1 MRELTFA
8 KGAWELL
15 KPLESN
21 ADTINVERHLPTQF
35 QMASPKVETGIPF
48 HPGYSNILREGR
60 QRSDGAESSSHP
72 PAHVQIPD
80 LRFTDRSQSFTD
92 AFVLSP
98 HSPGLGKRKEAPRA
112 DLTPSE
118 ELTSSDGAN
127 YFDTPGTSDP
137 PQKSPSNAGDVA
149 STLSPGLAPQIGN
162 QSRLQSISTVSFE
175 PEPLQK
181 SRTIP
186 SVALPEKGKS
196 RWRSKLTSSK
206 KESSKI
212 SGDSSSLS
220 STTLESQKLDEISL
234 KNLVNSSKIPRGRSG
249 KNINVAISQNSSYI
263 LFWTQASIN
272 IWDVGAS
279 SPILGRAILTESNCV
294 LAAVTKVH
302 LAYIIGTRDQ
312 KLTVSRSQSINN
324 GS

>member
-60 QRSDGAESSSHP
+60 QRSVGAESSSHP
-72 PAHVQIPD
+72 PSRIQIPD
-80 LRFTDRSQSFTD
+80 PSFTDRSRSMPK
-92 AFVLSP
+92 AFVLSQ
-98 HSPGLGKRKEAPRA
+98 HSPGLGKRTEVPRA

-127 YFDTPGTSDP
+127 YFDTPGTSNP
-137 PQKSPSNAGDVA
+137 PQKSPSNVGDVV
-149 STLSPGLAPQIGN
+149 SPLSPVLTPQTGS

-175 PEPLQK
+175 PELSQK
-181 SRTIP
+181 ARTLP
-186 SVALPEKGKS
+186 SAPPPEKGKS
-196 RWRSKLTSSK
+196 RWRSKLTSSRK
-206 KESSKI
+206 DSAKT

-220 STTLESQKLDEISL
+220 STTLECQKLDEISL
-234 KNLVNSSKIPRGRSG
+234 KNLVSSSKISRGKSG

-279 SPILGRAILTESNCV
+279 SPILGRAVLTESNCV

-312 KLTVSRSQSINN
+312 KLTVSRSRSIRN